1 MERVTLGYSFN
12 KAQCNIINCMI
23 IIVCIAIVII
33 DNFVTWYTCEWRW
46 RARAGARDVQ
56 SGVLF
61 VLIVLLQIVAVQK
74 AIVLFAVICF
84 FAENLSLVL

>member
-1 MERVTLGYSFN
+1 MERVTLGCSFN

-23 IIVCIAIVII
+23 IIVCIIII
-33 DNFVTWYTCEWRW
+33 DKSVTWYTLQRVRW
-46 RARAGARDVQ
+46 RARAGARDLQ

-61 VLIVLLQIVAVQK
+61 ILIVLLQIVAVQK

-84 FAENLSLVL
+84 FVENLSLIL